1 MPAVALTDYMR
12 KDYAFS
18 RTIQRPGKDPKG
30 TVNMTLRCLP
40 GRLHPSRRAENE
52 ARASRKALEEARK
65 LESQVDK
72 YFDITIESSS
82 CMTAAQL
89 DLLTKHHLTSA
100 YCALLIVRLAS
111 LARVSTRII
120 RLTWNFCISRN
131 GDEHKLEEDMQSYD
145 RVMHAVHA
153 RTEKGKI
160 SLQCSLRWRTKSY
173 AWMDWC

>member
-72 YFDITIESSS
+72 YFDITIESSRLHDARRS
-82 CMTAAQL
+82 LWIFLRSAILPQRIL
-89 DLLTKHHLTSA
+89 RTS
-100 YCALLIVRLAS
+100 YR
-111 LARVSTRII
+111 
-120 RLTWNFCISRN
+120 
-131 GDEHKLEEDMQSYD
+131 
-145 RVMHAVHA
+145 
-153 RTEKGKI
+153 
-160 SLQCSLRWRTKSY
+160 
-173 AWMDWC
+173 